1 MVSGISAILVSI
13 GKRALGDGIEA
24 AALARAPINPN
35 LGHWFRRR
43 TPVALD
49 PFADEQVRPRAQ
61 SHELG
66 QDLSTLSIEEID
78 ERVSLLEAEIARLR
92 EARSK
97 KEASRDAA
105 SAFFRLGS
113 A

>member
-1 MVSGISAILVSI
+1 MGDDM
-13 GKRALGDGIEA
+13 GDDMGDGMGA
-24 AALARAPINPN
+24 GALARAPIDLN
-35 LGHWFRRR
+35 LGLRFRRR

-49 PFADEQVRPRAQ
+49 PFADEQVRPRAHA
-61 SHELG
+61 HELG
-66 QDLSTLSIEEID
+66 QDLSALSIEELD

-92 EARSK
+92 EARTK

-105 SAFFRLGS
+105 SAFFKFGS